1 MKLSEIEKVAS
12 EQRAD
17 LLAGEE
23 GLPREMLSRLPDVL
37 SHALIVS
44 GIRRCGKSTL
54 LAQHFRRGTDFF
66 YFNFEDLRLYDFTVK
81 DFALLNTVIER
92 SGSKTLFFDEIQ
104 NVEGWELFVRQKL
117 NAHFKVAVTGSNA
130 TLLSQELGTRLTGRH
145 ITKELFPFSYRE
157 FIAFTRQDAGTDSLL
172 DYLARGGFPDYLK
185 TGVAEV
191 LKFLVDDIV
200 YRDIVVRHGLRDA
213 AGVRRLLGYILANAA
228 RLVSPSRLTGVAGVK
243 SATTVLDYFSLFE
256 AAYLVSLVPCFSYSA
271 KAQALAPKKM
281 YVCDTGLIRAG
292 TVALMEDRGHLLEN
306 LVFMHFRRRGSP
318 VFYFSGEGGEC
329 DFVEVVSDKPER
341 LVQVCWEL
349 TADNEGREIGGLTD
363 AMRYFGK
370 KNGTIVTC
378 GRQDRMLVDDMTI
391 DVVPA
396 HQFLLADEDQW

>member
-12 EQRAD
+12 DQRAD

-23 GLPREMLSRLPDVL
+23 GLPREMLSRLPDVP

-44 GIRRCGKSTL
+44 GIRRCGKNTL
-54 LAQHFRRGTDFF
+54 LAQHFRRGADFF

-81 DFALLNTVIER
+81 DFALLDTVIER

-104 NVEGWELFVRQKL
+104 NVTNWELFVRQKL
-117 NAHFKVAVTGSNA
+117 NAHFKVAITGSNA
-130 TLLSQELGTRLTGRH
+130 TLLSQELGTKLTGRH

-157 FIAFTRQDAGTDSLL
+157 FIEFTRQDAGTDSLL
-172 DYLARGGFPDYLK
+172 DYLARGGFPEYLK
-185 TGVAEV
+185 TGAVEV
-191 LKFLVDDIV
+191 LKFLVDDIL

-213 AGVRRLLGYILANAA
+213 AGVRRLLGYVLANAG

-281 YVCDTGLIRAG
+281 YVCDTGLVHAG
-292 TVALMEDRGHLLEN
+292 TVALMDDRGHLLEN
-306 LVFMHFRRRGSP
+306 LVFMHFRRRGDP
-318 VFYFSGEGGEC
+318 VFYYAGEGSEC

-349 TADNEGREIGGLTD
+349 TVDNEERETGGLTA
-363 AMRYFGK
+363 AMRFFGK
-370 KNGTIVTC
+370 KNGIIVTC
-378 GRQDRMLVDDMTI
+378 GQQDRILVEDMTI

-396 HQFLLADEDQW
+396 HQFLLADDGH